1 MRMFQFK
8 DVSYGPLKDLTFS
21 INKKEKVILFGPSG
35 AGKSTLLFLFNRLH
49 SPSSGSIYL
58 KEQEIVDFEVTEL
71 RKRVGLVLQEPNL
84 FPGTVLDNVKYGP
97 SIFGEWDDQEAEKL
111 LQYVQL
117 PESYLDRDVA
127 QLSGGEKQRVS
138 LARTL
143 ANSPDVLLLDEPTSA
158 LDYRTAEEIE
168 ECLEN
173 LIEVHNLTMIMV
185 THNLKQARRLG
196 ERGLFMV
203 DGRLVEDGRIPEMLE
218 KPKSK
223 ELEKFIED

>member
-1 MRMFQFK
+1 MFQFK

-21 INKKEKVILFGPSG
+21 INKKEKVMLFGPSG

-58 KEQEIVDFEVTEL
+58 DEKEIADFEVTDL
-71 RKRVGLVLQEPNL
+71 RKRVGLVLQDPNL
-84 FPGTVLDNVKYGP
+84 FPGTVLDNIKYGP
-97 SIFGEWDDQEAEKL
+97 SIFGEWDEREAEKL

-117 PESYLDRDVA
+117 PTSYIDRDVE

-143 ANSPDVLLLDEPTSA
+143 ANSPEVLLLDEPTSA

-173 LIEVHNLTMIMV
+173 LIEEHNLTMIMV
-185 THNLKQARRLG
+185 THNLQQASRLG
-196 ERGLFMV
+196 ERGLFIV
-203 DGRLVEDGRIPEMLE
+203 DGQLVEDGRILEMLE
-218 KPKSK
+218 KPKSN
-223 ELEKFIED
+223 ELARFIEE

>member
-1 MRMFQFK
+1 MFQFK